1 MQKYFNFRI
10 IPIFAARLAQE
21 RRSSVLGTTIKTRK
35 MKHSTIYVWLAV
47 IFCVC
52 LVSSNL
58 FVPRTWQVGSLP
70 LQLSGAILI
79 FPISYIVNDCLT
91 EIYGYKAAMRVIV
104 MGFVMSLFVSLM
116 AGLVTKLPA
125 PLYEDNQSLSES
137 FNSLF
142 GLAPRTAVASLLA
155 FFAGST
161 VNARIMSLMKQKS
174 GEKGFGWRAILS
186 SLGGEAVDSLIF
198 FPMVFAGIM
207 PLMGI
212 VTLVLTQVI
221 CKTLYELIVLPL
233 TTVIVR
239 ILKKNE
245 IQYA

>member
-1 MQKYFNFRI
+1 
-10 IPIFAARLAQE
+10 
-21 RRSSVLGTTIKTRK
+21 
-35 MKHSTIYVWLAV
+35 MKHSTTYVWLAV

-91 EIYGYKAAMRVIV
+91 EIYGYKAAMRVII
-104 MGFVMSLFVSLM
+104 MGFVMSLFISLM
-116 AGLVTKLPA
+116 AGLVTKLPE
-125 PLYEDNQSLSES
+125 PLYEDNLFLSDS

-142 GLAPRTAVASLLA
+142 ALAPRTAVASLLA

-161 VNARIMSLMKQKS
+161 VNAKIMSLMKEKS

-186 SLGGEAVDSLIF
+186 SLGGESVDSLIF
-198 FPMVFAGIM
+198 FPMVFAEIM
-207 PLMGI
+207 PFKGI
-212 VTLVLTQVI
+212 LSLVVTQVL
-221 CKTLYELIVLPL
+221 CKTLYEVIILPL
-233 TTVIVR
+233 TAFIVR
-239 ILKKNE
+239 IIKKKEQNE
-245 IQYA
+245 QYA

>member
-1 MQKYFNFRI
+1 
-10 IPIFAARLAQE
+10 
-21 RRSSVLGTTIKTRK
+21 
-35 MKHSTIYVWLAV
+35 MKHSTTYVWLAV

-58 FVPRTWQVGSLP
+58 FVPRTWQVGTLP

-91 EIYGYKAAMRVIV
+91 EVYGYKAAMKVII
-104 MGFVMSLFVSLM
+104 MGFIMSLFVSLM
-116 AGLVTKLPA
+116 AGIVTKLPA
-125 PLYEDNQSLSES
+125 PLYEDNRSLSDS

-142 GLAPRTAVASLLA
+142 GLAPRTACASLIAFLA
-155 FFAGST
+155 GSLIAFLAGST
-161 VNARIMSLMKQKS
+161 VNAKIMSLMKEKA

-207 PLMGI
+207 PFMGI
-212 VTLVLTQVI
+212 LTIVLTQVV
-221 CKTLYELIVLPL
+221 CKTLYELVVLPL
-233 TTVIVR
+233 TALIVR
-239 ILKKNE
+239 IIKKKENDV
-245 IQYA
+245 QYV

>member
-1 MQKYFNFRI
+1 
-10 IPIFAARLAQE
+10 
-21 RRSSVLGTTIKTRK
+21 
-35 MKHSTIYVWLAV
+35 MKHSTTYVWLAV

-79 FPISYIVNDCLT
+79 FPISYIINDCLT
-91 EIYGYKAAMRVIV
+91 EVYGYKAAMKVIL

-125 PLYEDNQSLSES
+125 PLYDDNRSLSDS

-142 GLAPRTAVASLLA
+142 SLAPRSAVASLAA

-161 VNARIMSLMKQKS
+161 VNARIMSAMKKRA
-174 GEKGFGWRAILS
+174 GEKGFGLRAILS
-186 SLGGEAVDSLIF
+186 TLGGEGVDSLIF
-198 FPMVFAGIM
+198 FPIVFAGIM
-207 PLMGI
+207 PFMGI
-212 VTLVLTQVI
+212 VNLVVTQVL

-233 TTVIVR
+233 TTLVVR
-239 ILKKNE
+239 YLKKKENE
-245 IQYA
+245 IEYA

>member
-1 MQKYFNFRI
+1 
-10 IPIFAARLAQE
+10 
-21 RRSSVLGTTIKTRK
+21 
-35 MKHSTIYVWLAV
+35 MKHSTTYVWLAV

-91 EIYGYKAAMRVIV
+91 EIYGYKAAMRVII
-104 MGFVMSLFVSLM
+104 MGFVMSLFISLM
-116 AGLVTKLPA
+116 AGLVTKLPE
-125 PLYEDNQSLSES
+125 PLYEDNLFLSDS

-142 GLAPRTAVASLLA
+142 ALAPRTAVASLLA

-161 VNARIMSLMKQKS
+161 VNAKIMSLMKEKS
-174 GEKGFGWRAILS
+174 GDKGFGWRAILS
-186 SLGGEAVDSLIF
+186 SLGGESVDSLIF

-207 PLMGI
+207 PFKGI
-212 VTLVLTQVI
+212 LSLVVTQVL
-221 CKTLYELIVLPL
+221 CKTIYEVIILPL
-233 TTVIVR
+233 TAFIVR
-239 ILKKNE
+239 IIKKKEQNE
-245 IQYA
+245 QYA

>member
-1 MQKYFNFRI
+1 
-10 IPIFAARLAQE
+10 
-21 RRSSVLGTTIKTRK
+21 
-35 MKHSTIYVWLAV
+35 MK
-47 IFCVC
+47 
-52 LVSSNL
+52 
-58 FVPRTWQVGSLP
+58 
-70 LQLSGAILI
+70 
-79 FPISYIVNDCLT
+79 
-91 EIYGYKAAMRVIV
+91 VIV
-104 MGFVMSLFVSLM
+104 MGFVMSLFISLM

-125 PLYEDNQSLSES
+125 PLYEDNRSLSES

-161 VNARIMSLMKQKS
+161 VNARIMSLMKEKS

-186 SLGGEAVDSLIF
+186 SLGGESVDSLIF

-212 VTLVLTQVI
+212 LTLVLTQVV
-221 CKTLYELIVLPL
+221 CKTLYELVVLPL
-233 TTVIVR
+233 TSLIVR
-239 ILKKNE
+239 ILRKKEND

>member
-1 MQKYFNFRI
+1 
-10 IPIFAARLAQE
+10 
-21 RRSSVLGTTIKTRK
+21 
-35 MKHSTIYVWLAV
+35 MKHSTTYVWLAV

-91 EIYGYKAAMRVIV
+91 EIYGYKAAMKVIV
-104 MGFVMSLFVSLM
+104 MGFVMSLFISLM

-125 PLYEDNQSLSES
+125 PLYEDNLSLSEA

-161 VNARIMSLMKQKS
+161 VNAKIMSLMKARS

-186 SLGGEAVDSLIF
+186 SLGGETVDSLIF
-198 FPMVFAGIM
+198 FPMVFVGIM
-207 PLMGI
+207 PFMGI
-212 VTLVLTQVI
+212 LSLVVTQVV
-221 CKTLYELIVLPL
+221 CKTLYELVVLPL
-233 TTVIVR
+233 TALIVR
-239 ILKKNE
+239 ILKKKENSE
-245 IQYA
+245 QYA

>member
-1 MQKYFNFRI
+1 MTPRKLDSYSVQRIGFIVSPLIDQRGHIFR
-10 IPIFAARLAQE
+10 PFA
-21 RRSSVLGTTIKTRK
+21 V
-35 MKHSTIYVWLAV
+35 
-47 IFCVC
+47 
-52 LVSSNL
+52 VSSNL

-116 AGLVTKLPA
+116 AGLVTQLPA
-125 PLYEDNQSLSES
+125 PLYEDNLALSDA

-161 VNARIMSLMKQKS
+161 VNARIMSVMKEKS

-186 SLGGEAVDSLIF
+186 SLGGESVDSLIF

-207 PLMGI
+207 PFKGI
-212 VTLVLTQVI
+212 LSLVVTQVI
-221 CKTLYELIVLPL
+221 CKTLYEIVVLPL
-233 TTVIVR
+233 TAFIVR
-239 ILKKNE
+239 IIKKKEQNE
-245 IQYA
+245 QYA

>member
-1 MQKYFNFRI
+1 M
-10 IPIFAARLAQE
+10 
-21 RRSSVLGTTIKTRK
+21 
-35 MKHSTIYVWLAV
+35 

-58 FVPRTWQVGSLP
+58 FVPRTWQVGTLP

-125 PLYEDNQSLSES
+125 PLYEDNLALSDA

-161 VNARIMSLMKQKS
+161 VNARIMSVMKEKS
-174 GEKGFGWRAILS
+174 GEKGFGFRAILS
-186 SLGGEAVDSLIF
+186 SLGGESVDSLIF

-207 PLMGI
+207 PFKGI
-212 VTLVLTQVI
+212 VSLVFTQVI
-221 CKTLYELIVLPL
+221 CKTLYELIILPL
-233 TTVIVR
+233 TAFIVR
-239 ILKKNE
+239 LIKKKESNV
-245 IQYA
+245 QYE

>member
-1 MQKYFNFRI
+1 
-10 IPIFAARLAQE
+10 
-21 RRSSVLGTTIKTRK
+21 
-35 MKHSTIYVWLAV
+35 MKHSTTYVWLAV

-91 EIYGYKAAMRVIV
+91 EIYGYKAAMKVIL

-125 PLYEDNQSLSES
+125 PLYEDNRSLSDS

-142 GLAPRTAVASLLA
+142 SLAPRASVASLLA

-161 VNARIMSLMKQKS
+161 VNARIMSAMKNRA

-186 SLGGEAVDSLIF
+186 TLGGEGVDSLIF
-198 FPMVFAGIM
+198 FPIVFAGIM
-207 PLMGI
+207 PFMGI
-212 VTLVLTQVI
+212 VNLVLTQVV
-221 CKTLYELIVLPL
+221 CKTLYELVVLPL
-233 TTVIVR
+233 TTLVVR
-239 ILKKNE
+239 ILKKKENE
-245 IQYA
+245 VQYA

>member
-1 MQKYFNFRI
+1 
-10 IPIFAARLAQE
+10 
-21 RRSSVLGTTIKTRK
+21 
-35 MKHSTIYVWLAV
+35 MKHSTTYVWLAV

-58 FVPRTWQVGSLP
+58 FVPRTWQVGTLP

-125 PLYEDNQSLSES
+125 PLYEDNLALSDA

-161 VNARIMSLMKQKS
+161 VNARIMSVMKEKS
-174 GEKGFGWRAILS
+174 GEKGFGFRAILS
-186 SLGGEAVDSLIF
+186 SLGGESVDSLIF

-207 PLMGI
+207 PFKGI
-212 VTLVLTQVI
+212 VSLVFTQVI
-221 CKTLYELIVLPL
+221 CKTLYELIILPL
-233 TTVIVR
+233 TAFIVR
-239 ILKKNE
+239 LIKKKESNV
-245 IQYA
+245 QYE

>member
-1 MQKYFNFRI
+1 
-10 IPIFAARLAQE
+10 
-21 RRSSVLGTTIKTRK
+21 
-35 MKHSTIYVWLAV
+35 MKHSTTYVWLAV

-58 FVPRTWQVGSLP
+58 FVPRTWQVGTLP

-79 FPISYIVNDCLT
+79 FPISYIVNDCIT
-91 EIYGYKAAMRVIV
+91 EIYGYKAAMRVIL
-104 MGFVMSLFVSLM
+104 MGFIMSLFVSLM

-125 PLYEDNQSLSES
+125 PLYEDNRSLSES

-161 VNARIMSLMKQKS
+161 VNARIMSVMKERA

-186 SLGGEAVDSLIF
+186 SLGGEGVDSLIF

-207 PLMGI
+207 PFKGI
-212 VTLVLTQVI
+212 VSLVVTQVV
-221 CKTLYELIVLPL
+221 CKTLYEVVILPL
-233 TTVIVR
+233 TTVVVR
-239 ILKKNE
+239 ILKKKEKEDSNE
-245 IQYA
+245 

>member
-1 MQKYFNFRI
+1 
-10 IPIFAARLAQE
+10 
-21 RRSSVLGTTIKTRK
+21 
-35 MKHSTIYVWLAV
+35 MKHTTTYVWLAV

-58 FVPRTWQVGSLP
+58 FVPRTWQVGTLP

-91 EIYGYKAAMRVIV
+91 EIYGYKATMKVIV

-116 AGLVTKLPA
+116 AGIVTKLPA
-125 PLYEDNQSLSES
+125 PLYEDNLSLSEA

-161 VNARIMSLMKQKS
+161 VNARIMSAMKEKS

-186 SLGGEAVDSLIF
+186 SLGGESVDSLIF

-207 PLMGI
+207 SFKGI
-212 VTLVLTQVI
+212 LSLVVTQVV
-221 CKTLYELIVLPL
+221 CKTLYEVIVLPL
-233 TTVIVR
+233 TAFIVR
-239 ILKKNE
+239 LIKKKENSV
-245 IQYA
+245 QYE

>member
-1 MQKYFNFRI
+1 MKKY
-10 IPIFAARLAQE
+10 
-21 RRSSVLGTTIKTRK
+21 SST
-35 MKHSTIYVWLAV
+35 YVWLAV

-52 LVSSNL
+52 LVTSNL

-79 FPISYIVNDCLT
+79 FPISYIINDCLT
-91 EIYGYKAAMRVIV
+91 EVYGYKAAMKVII

-116 AGLVTKLPA
+116 AGLVTVLPD
-125 PLYEDNQSLSES
+125 PLYEDNLSLSEA

-161 VNARIMSLMKQKS
+161 VNARIMSAMKERA

-198 FPMVFAGIM
+198 FPMVFIGIM
-207 PLMGI
+207 PFKGI
-212 VTLVLTQVI
+212 LSIVFTQVV
-221 CKTLYELIVLPL
+221 CKTLYEIIILPL

-239 ILKKNE
+239 MLKKRENSPE
-245 IQYA
+245 YAQ

>member
-1 MQKYFNFRI
+1 
-10 IPIFAARLAQE
+10 
-21 RRSSVLGTTIKTRK
+21 
-35 MKHSTIYVWLAV
+35 MKHSTTYVWLAV
-47 IFCVC
+47 IFCGC

-58 FVPRTWQVGSLP
+58 FVPRTWQVGTLP

-125 PLYEDNQSLSES
+125 PLYEDNLALSDA

-161 VNARIMSLMKQKS
+161 VNARIMSVMKEKS
-174 GEKGFGWRAILS
+174 GEKGFGFRAILS
-186 SLGGEAVDSLIF
+186 SLGGESVDSLIF

-207 PLMGI
+207 PFKGI
-212 VTLVLTQVI
+212 VSLVFTQVI
-221 CKTLYELIVLPL
+221 CKTLYELIILPL
-233 TTVIVR
+233 TAFIVR
-239 ILKKNE
+239 LIKKKESNV
-245 IQYA
+245 QYE

>member
-1 MQKYFNFRI
+1 
-10 IPIFAARLAQE
+10 
-21 RRSSVLGTTIKTRK
+21 
-35 MKHSTIYVWLAV
+35 MKHSTTYVWLAV

-58 FVPRTWQVGSLP
+58 FVPRTWQVGTLP

-79 FPISYIVNDCLT
+79 FPISYIVNDCIT
-91 EIYGYKAAMRVIV
+91 EIYGYKAAMRVIL
-104 MGFVMSLFVSLM
+104 MGFIMSLFVSLM

-125 PLYEDNQSLSES
+125 PLYEDNRSLSES

-161 VNARIMSLMKQKS
+161 VNARIMSVMKERA

-186 SLGGEAVDSLIF
+186 SLGGEGVDSLIF

-207 PLMGI
+207 PFKGI
-212 VTLVLTQVI
+212 VSLVVTQVV
-221 CKTLYELIVLPL
+221 CKTLYEVVVLPL
-233 TTVIVR
+233 TTVVVR
-239 ILKKNE
+239 ILKKKEKEDSNE
-245 IQYA
+245 

>member
-1 MQKYFNFRI
+1 
-10 IPIFAARLAQE
+10 
-21 RRSSVLGTTIKTRK
+21 
-35 MKHSTIYVWLAV
+35 MKHSTTYVWLAV

-91 EIYGYKAAMRVIV
+91 EIYGYKAAMRVII
-104 MGFVMSLFVSLM
+104 MGFVMSLFISLM
-116 AGLVTKLPA
+116 AGLVTKLPE
-125 PLYEDNQSLSES
+125 PLYEDNLFLSDS

-142 GLAPRTAVASLLA
+142 ALAPRTAVASLLA

-161 VNARIMSLMKQKS
+161 VNAKIMSLMKEKS

-186 SLGGEAVDSLIF
+186 SLGGESVDSLIF

-207 PLMGI
+207 PFKGI
-212 VTLVLTQVI
+212 LSLVVTQVL
-221 CKTLYELIVLPL
+221 CKTLYEVIILPL
-233 TTVIVR
+233 TAFIVR
-239 ILKKNE
+239 IIKKKEQNE
-245 IQYA
+245 QYA

>member
-1 MQKYFNFRI
+1 
-10 IPIFAARLAQE
+10 
-21 RRSSVLGTTIKTRK
+21 
-35 MKHSTIYVWLAV
+35 MKHSTTYVWLAV

-58 FVPRTWQVGSLP
+58 FVPRTWQVGTLP

-91 EIYGYKAAMRVIV
+91 EVYGYKAAMKVII
-104 MGFVMSLFVSLM
+104 MGFIMSLFVSLM

-125 PLYEDNQSLSES
+125 PLYEDNRSLSDS

-142 GLAPRTAVASLLA
+142 GLAPRTACASLIA
-155 FFAGST
+155 FLAGST
-161 VNARIMSLMKQKS
+161 VNAKIMSLMKEKA

-198 FPMVFAGIM
+198 FPMVFIGIM
-207 PLMGI
+207 PFMGI
-212 VTLVLTQVI
+212 LTIVLTQVV
-221 CKTLYELIVLPL
+221 CKTLYELVVLPL
-233 TTVIVR
+233 TALIVR
-239 ILKKNE
+239 IIKKKENDV
-245 IQYA
+245 QYV

>member
-1 MQKYFNFRI
+1 MLFLQCDSAICRVKCAWYHYKNKI
-10 IPIFAARLAQE
+10 
-21 RRSSVLGTTIKTRK
+21 
-35 MKHSTIYVWLAV
+35 MKHTTTYVWLAV

-58 FVPRTWQVGSLP
+58 FVPRTWQVGTLP

-91 EIYGYKAAMRVIV
+91 EIYGYKAAMKVIV

-116 AGLVTKLPA
+116 AGIVTKLPA
-125 PLYEDNQSLSES
+125 PLYEDNLSLSEA

-161 VNARIMSLMKQKS
+161 VNARIMSAMKEKS

-207 PLMGI
+207 PFKGI
-212 VTLVLTQVI
+212 LSLVVTQVV
-221 CKTLYELIVLPL
+221 CKTLYEVIVLPL
-233 TTVIVR
+233 TAFVVR
-239 ILKKNE
+239 IIKKKENSV
-245 IQYA
+245 QYE

>member
-1 MQKYFNFRI
+1 
-10 IPIFAARLAQE
+10 
-21 RRSSVLGTTIKTRK
+21 
-35 MKHSTIYVWLAV
+35 MKHSTTYVWLAV

-91 EIYGYKAAMRVIV
+91 EIYGYKAAMKVIV

-116 AGLVTKLPA
+116 AGLVTQLPA
-125 PLYEDNQSLSES
+125 PLYEDNLALSDA

-161 VNARIMSLMKQKS
+161 VNARIMSKMKEKA
-174 GEKGFGWRAILS
+174 GEKGFGFRAILS
-186 SLGGEAVDSLIF
+186 SLDGESVDSLIF

-207 PLMGI
+207 PFKGI
-212 VTLVLTQVI
+212 LSLVFTQVI
-221 CKTLYELIVLPL
+221 CKTLYELVILPL
-233 TTVIVR
+233 TAFIVR
-239 ILKKNE
+239 IIKKKE
-245 IQYA
+245 KETDYD

>member
-1 MQKYFNFRI
+1 
-10 IPIFAARLAQE
+10 
-21 RRSSVLGTTIKTRK
+21 
-35 MKHSTIYVWLAV
+35 MKHSTTYVWLAV

-91 EIYGYKAAMRVIV
+91 EIYGYKAAMRVII
-104 MGFVMSLFVSLM
+104 MGFVMSLFISLM
-116 AGLVTKLPA
+116 AGLVTKLPE
-125 PLYEDNQSLSES
+125 PLYEDNLFLSDS

-142 GLAPRTAVASLLA
+142 ALAPRTAVASLLA

-161 VNARIMSLMKQKS
+161 VNAKIMSLMKEKS
-174 GEKGFGWRAILS
+174 GDKGFGWRAILS
-186 SLGGEAVDSLIF
+186 SLGGESVDSLIF

-207 PLMGI
+207 PFKGI
-212 VTLVLTQVI
+212 LSLVVTQVL
-221 CKTLYELIVLPL
+221 CKTLYEVIILPL
-233 TTVIVR
+233 TAFIVR
-239 ILKKNE
+239 IIKKKEQNE
-245 IQYA
+245 QYA

>member
-1 MQKYFNFRI
+1 M
-10 IPIFAARLAQE
+10 
-21 RRSSVLGTTIKTRK
+21 LGTTIKTRQ
-35 MKHSTIYVWLAV
+35 MKHSTTYVWLAV

-58 FVPRTWQVGSLP
+58 FVPRTWQVGTLP

-125 PLYEDNQSLSES
+125 PLYEDNLALSDA

-161 VNARIMSLMKQKS
+161 VNARIMSVMMEKS
-174 GEKGFGWRAILS
+174 GENGFGFRAILS
-186 SLGGEAVDSLIF
+186 SLGGESVDSLIF

-207 PLMGI
+207 PFKGI
-212 VTLVLTQVI
+212 VSLVFTQVI
-221 CKTLYELIVLPL
+221 CKTLYELIILPL
-233 TTVIVR
+233 TAFIVR
-239 ILKKNE
+239 LIKKKESNV
-245 IQYA
+245 QYE

>member
-1 MQKYFNFRI
+1 
-10 IPIFAARLAQE
+10 
-21 RRSSVLGTTIKTRK
+21 
-35 MKHSTIYVWLAV
+35 MKHSTTYVWLAV

-58 FVPRTWQVGSLP
+58 FVPRTWQVGTLP

-91 EIYGYKAAMRVIV
+91 EIYGYKAAMKVIV
-104 MGFVMSLFVSLM
+104 MGFIMSLFVSLM
-116 AGLVTKLPA
+116 AGLVTMLPA
-125 PLYEDNQSLSES
+125 PLYEDNLFLSDS
-137 FNSLF
+137 FDSLF

-161 VNARIMSLMKQKS
+161 VNARIMSAMKEKS

-186 SLGGEAVDSLIF
+186 SLGGESVDSLIF

-207 PLMGI
+207 PFKGI
-212 VTLVLTQVI
+212 LSLVITQVI
-221 CKTLYELIVLPL
+221 CKTLYELVVLPL
-233 TTVIVR
+233 TALIVR
-239 ILKKNE
+239 IIKKKE
-245 IQYA
+245 QKEQYEQQ